1 MKVSVLGLGMWGFC
15 LARLLALNGHRVV
28 GWTKEEE
35 VLQKLRNGE
44 DHPTLKRS
52 SRGLSLEYTP
62 SLEEAVK
69 EGEVLVESV
78 TTKGLRQVLGEIKK
92 VFPSLEKPLVL
103 TSKGIEQ
110 KSYLSTPL
118 VVSSVFGEE
127 AKKEVALISGP
138 SFASEV
144 AQELP
149 TAVVCGAWDQD
160 LCSRVIDMFSSK
172 TFRVYP
178 NKDICGVALGGA
190 LKNVVAIACG
200 IARGLHLGVG
210 ANAALI
216 TRGLHE
222 MVKLVSSQ
230 GCDWKTVYGLSGLGD
245 LYLTCSS
252 SESRNFRF
260 GKLLSTGLSLK
271 EAEKQ
276 VGMVVEGAYTCRA
289 AVEIAQ
295 KQGLVMPIA
304 EAVFDILEGTLS
316 VKDCVD
322 RLMLRSVKE
331 EHL

>member
-1 MKVSVLGLGMWGFC
+1 MKIAVLGLGMWGFC

-28 GWTKEEE
+28 GWSIEKEMLAR
-35 VLQKLRNGE
+35 LQKGE
-44 DHPTLKRS
+44 DHPSLKRS
-52 SRGLSLEYTP
+52 SRGLSLDYTP
-62 SLEEAVK
+62 SLEEAIM
-69 EGEVLVESV
+69 ESDLIVESV
-78 TTKGLRQVLGEIKK
+78 TTRGLRQVLQTTKG
-92 VFPSLEKPLVL
+92 FLPALQKPLVL

-110 KSYLSTPL
+110 KSYLPTPL
-118 VVSSVFGEE
+118 IVTDVFGKE
-127 AKKEVALISGP
+127 AQPFVALISGP
-138 SFASEV
+138 SFAAEV
-144 AQELP
+144 SRGLP
-149 TAVVCGAWDQD
+149 TAVVCGAWSEE
-160 LCSRVIDMFSSK
+160 LCSCVIDVFSSK

-200 IARGLHLGVG
+200 VAHGLQLGTG
-210 ANAALI
+210 AVAALI

-222 MVKLVSSQ
+222 IVKFISSQ

-260 GKLLSTGLSLK
+260 GELLSAGLSRQ
-271 EAEKQ
+271 EAEKE

-289 AVEIAQ
+289 AVEIAHRE
-295 KQGLVMPIA
+295 GIVMPIA
-304 EAVFDILEGTLS
+304 EAVFDILEGSLG